1 MEGKVTKVISVFNQ
15 KGGVGKTTSVINLSA
30 AIAKKK
36 NKVLVVDMDPQA
48 NASSGL
54 GFVNSN
60 QKNIYD
66 LLNLGEAEIINT
78 STNGLDLIASS
89 QDLAGAELEIA
100 QRENWQFIL
109 KNALEDIKKDYD
121 FVFIDSPPSLGVL
134 SMISLVASD
143 SIFIPVQSEY
153 YALEGVGQLMN
164 TISMVRENFNPDL
177 TIEGVVMCM
186 YDSRTNL
193 STQVRDEVKK
203 YFEDKVY
210 KTTIPR
216 NIRLA
221 EAPSYGI
228 NIFEYDN
235 LSKGAWAYRKLAK
248 EFLNNQE

>member
-1 MEGKVTKVISVFNQ
+1 MAKVISVFNQ
-15 KGGVGKTTSVINLSA
+15 KGGVGKTTTVINLSA

-36 NKVLVVDMDPQA
+36 KKVLVVDIDPQA

-54 GFVNSN
+54 GFINTN

-66 LLNLGEAEIINT
+66 LLDSGEVEIINT
-78 STNGLDLIASS
+78 SVKGLDLIASS
-89 QDLAGAELEIA
+89 QDLAGIELGIA
-100 QRENWQFIL
+100 QKDNWQFIL
-109 KNALEDIKKDYD
+109 KDRLNDIKDDYD

-164 TISMVRENFNPDL
+164 TITMVRENFNPHLQID
-177 TIEGVVMCM
+177 GVVMCM

-193 STQVRDEVKK
+193 STQVKDEVKK

-210 KTTIPR
+210 TTTIPR

-221 EAPSYGI
+221 EAPSYGL
-228 NIFEYDN
+228 NIFDYDN
-235 LSKGAWAYRKLAK
+235 LSKGAWAYKKLAK
-248 EFLNNQE
+248 EFLNKQE

>member
-1 MEGKVTKVISVFNQ
+1 MAKVISVFNQ
-15 KGGVGKTTSVINLSA
+15 KGGVGKTTTVINLSA

-36 NKVLVVDMDPQA
+36 KKVLVVDIDPQA

-54 GFVNSN
+54 GFINTN

-66 LLNLGEAEIINT
+66 LLNSGEVEIINT
-78 STNGLDLIASS
+78 SVKGLDLIASS
-89 QDLAGAELEIA
+89 QDLAGIELGIA
-100 QRENWQFIL
+100 QKDNWQFIL
-109 KNALEDIKKDYD
+109 KDRFDDIKDDYD

-164 TISMVRENFNPDL
+164 TITMVRENFNPHL
-177 TIEGVVMCM
+177 QIEGVVMCM

-193 STQVRDEVKK
+193 STQVKDEVKK
-203 YFEDKVY
+203 YFKDKVY
-210 KTTIPR
+210 TTTIPR

-221 EAPSYGI
+221 EAPSYGL
-228 NIFEYDN
+228 NIFDYDN
-235 LSKGAWAYRKLAK
+235 LSKGAWAYKKLAK
-248 EFLNNQE
+248 EFLNKQE